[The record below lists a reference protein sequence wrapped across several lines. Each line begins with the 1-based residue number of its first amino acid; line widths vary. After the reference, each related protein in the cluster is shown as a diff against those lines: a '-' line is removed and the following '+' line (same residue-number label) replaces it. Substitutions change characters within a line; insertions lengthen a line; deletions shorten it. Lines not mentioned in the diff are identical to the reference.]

1 MSFVLAVLLFTV
13 ALGIPDAR
21 FPWQAKAKA
30 TPAENK
36 VGR

>member
-21 FPWQAKAKA
+21 FPWQAKA
-30 TPAENK
+30 TPVESE

>member
-21 FPWQAKAKA
+21 FPWHTNAK
-30 TPAENK
+30 PAESEAA
-36 VGR
+36 R

>member
-21 FPWQAKAKA
+21 FPWPAKAKPVESEVA
-30 TPAENK
+30 
-36 VGR
+36 R